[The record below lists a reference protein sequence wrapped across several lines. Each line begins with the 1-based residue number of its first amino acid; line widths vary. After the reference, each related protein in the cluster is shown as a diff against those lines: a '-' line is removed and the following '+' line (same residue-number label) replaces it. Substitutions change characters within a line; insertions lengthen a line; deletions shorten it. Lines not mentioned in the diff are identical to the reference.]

1 MFMLYIVAI
10 TKIIKVMMPI
20 VSFYELLTPTVVI
33 PWHTIQPFT
42 ERKAAEG
49 LNTLRKFNW

>member
-20 VSFYELLTPTVVI
+20 VSFYELLTPIVVI
-33 PWHTIQPFT
+33 PWHTTQPFT
-42 ERKAAEG
+42 ERKTAEG